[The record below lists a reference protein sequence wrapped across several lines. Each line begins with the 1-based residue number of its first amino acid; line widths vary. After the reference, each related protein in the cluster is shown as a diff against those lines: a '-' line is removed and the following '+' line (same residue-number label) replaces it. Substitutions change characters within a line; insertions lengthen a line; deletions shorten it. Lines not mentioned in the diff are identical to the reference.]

1 MILVDSGGFRWIPV
15 DSGASSGPS
24 GVDRIKIPRRTVTED
39 AVGDPGVILRD
50 SNGAGRERE
59 GRDPVNRMT

>member
-1 MILVDSGGFRWIPV
+1 MIPV